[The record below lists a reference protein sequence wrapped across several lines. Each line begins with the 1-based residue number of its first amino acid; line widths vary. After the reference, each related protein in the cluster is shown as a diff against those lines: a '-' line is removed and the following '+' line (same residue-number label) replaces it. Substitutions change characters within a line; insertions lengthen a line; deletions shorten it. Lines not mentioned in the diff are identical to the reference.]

1 MATHQTTGTTLID
14 WESYGVEDAVNRFIE
29 YAGELRASD
38 LFVTSHE
45 GYVAV
50 SLRHLGEVRRIT
62 TLRPDFGRRV
72 ITTLKASAGADISD
86 HLRPCEGR
94 RIFPR
99 INRPS
104 IDLRLNSVPTLFG
117 EDVSVRLL
125 DRESGLMSLEQMGL
139 APYEL
144 QIIRSLLA
152 QPAGLILVTGP
163 TGSGKTTT
171 LYGCLQHLHDGKRK
185 INTLEDPVEFVLDG
199 VHQAQINDRIGLDFP
214 DLLTACL
221 RQAPDVMM
229 VGEIRDE
236 TTAKTAVRAANSG
249 HIVLAT
255 LHAPVAVA
263 AIQSMLAYGVNRS
276 FLASSILGIISQRLV
291 RGLCQACRVP
301 IAPEESPLPLL
312 DVQRWMPPEVRPTV
326 YRALGCDRCHE
337 VGYDRRICIAE
348 AFVMDPELREMLTH
362 GRHSNLELYR
372 HAQKNGMIDF
382 GIAARLR
389 VAQGDTTAEEV
400 FRAVPL
406 EFLPAANPIDMEP

>member
-1 MATHQTTGTTLID
+1 MLTQPEPEQHSID
-14 WESYGVEDAVNRFIE
+14 WESYGVEDAVHKLIE
-29 YAGELRASD
+29 YAGEIRASD
-38 LFVTSHE
+38 LFFTSHE

-50 SLRHLGEVRRIT
+50 ALRHLGAVRLIT
-62 TLRPDFGRRV
+62 KVRPEFGKRM
-72 ITTLKASAGADISD
+72 IATIKASAGADIAD
-86 HLRPCEGR
+86 HLRPGEGR

-99 INRPS
+99 ENRPA

-125 DRESGLMSLEQMGL
+125 DRETGLMTLEQLEL
-139 APYEL
+139 APYAL
-144 QIIRSLLA
+144 RIVRSLLD

-171 LYGCLQHLHDGKRK
+171 LYGCLQYLHDGTRK

-199 VHQAQINDRIGLDFP
+199 VHQAQINPRIGLDFP

-249 HIVLAT
+249 HLVLAT

-263 AIQSMLAYGVNRS
+263 ALQSMLAYGVNRT
-276 FLASSILGIISQRLV
+276 FLASSIVGILSQRLV
-291 RGLCQACRVP
+291 RGLCPECRVP
-301 IAPEESPLPLL
+301 ISAEDSPLPLL
-312 DVQRWMPPEVRPTV
+312 DVQRWMEPNTQPTV
-326 YRALGCDRCHE
+326 YRALGCRSCHE
-337 VGYDRRICIAE
+337 VGYNRRICIAE
-348 AFVMDPELREMLTH
+348 AFVMDPDLREMLIH

-372 HAQKNGMIDF
+372 HAQANGMIDF
-382 GIAARLR
+382 GTAARLR
-389 VAQGDTTAEEV
+389 VAQGDTTPEEV

-406 EFLPAANPIDMEP
+406 EFLPGDAAHA